1 MKPNAFVMSLF
12 RASLFASLLF
22 AMTSDARAGAFLD
35 PDSQK
40 PDDPPPV
47 SMYQARSLHSPPKL
61 GGKGKDGRAAVSAFL
76 DWASASVPDER
87 DDARQALALM
97 SADPL
102 VASTLC
108 TLGKKSVKTD
118 GTRALVAFALL
129 GEMRSDKGVRCLA
142 ALLRHKAS
150 PNGPK
155 EVESGVANAILDLE
169 RLQAKAV
176 EGIAYRG
183 SADAD
188 AIVLDTIIS
197 HPSQTVRAAAIDA
210 YLWNRGDTPEARLA
224 ILQIANANDKQF
236 IDRIRREEGEAAA
249 SFNDKLAIYLQ
260 QHPEV
265 NPPDPED
272 NGTGTKPNEPPG
284 KNAPPPDQGFRFDGT
299 RPDCGQ
305 ASAPTCNGTCESGQT
320 CKYDGASDVCSCV
333 VEVQS

>member
-1 MKPNAFVMSLF
+1 
-12 RASLFASLLF
+12 
-22 AMTSDARAGAFLD
+22 
-35 PDSQK
+35 
-40 PDDPPPV
+40 
-47 SMYQARSLHSPPKL
+47 
-61 GGKGKDGRAAVSAFL
+61 
-76 DWASASVPDER
+76 
-87 DDARQALALM
+87 M

-108 TLGKKSVKTD
+108 TLGKKAVKTD

-155 EVESGVANAILDLE
+155 EVESGVANAILDLQ

-183 SADAD
+183 SPDAD

-272 NGTGTKPNEPPG
+272 NGTGTKPNEPSG